1 MMAQG
6 SPMFRSYVA
15 NLNRV
20 RLLELFD
27 DMQLGRVESA
37 LESRLRTAAVL
48 RNRPLMTRVAELKG
62 Y

>member
-1 MMAQG
+1 
-6 SPMFRSYVA
+6 MFRSYVA

-37 LESRLRTAAVL
+37 VESRLRTAAVL